1 MSIQKTNTAL
11 TTNSNSNSSFDNSM
25 LFTTKEENKV
35 TTQNNTVPAT
45 KLQAAE
51 ALMKMHS
58 FIGQSQLSAI
68 GELCKGEEK
77 QFFYDTAVRMAN
89 IIENM
94 PVTYQT
100 DGEGFEAVVYLHYFT
115 ATADFYISEKDR
127 EAEQLQAYGKADLF
141 GDGGEVGYISI
152 VEILRFGAELDLHWI
167 PKKFSF
173 F

>member
-1 MSIQKTNTAL
+1 MSIQKSITAIH
-11 TTNSNSNSSFDNSM
+11 SNSNSSFYNSM
-25 LFTTKEENKV
+25 IFTSKEENKV
-35 TTQNNTVPAT
+35 TTQNSTVPAT

-51 ALMKMHS
+51 SLMKMRG

-68 GELCKGEEK
+68 GELCQGEEK
-77 QFFYDTAVRMAN
+77 QFFYDAVVRMAN

-100 DGEGFEAVVYLHYFT
+100 DGEGIEAVVYLHYFT
-115 ATADFYISEKDR
+115 ATADFYITEKDC

-167 PKKFSF
+167 QKKLANI
-173 F
+173 